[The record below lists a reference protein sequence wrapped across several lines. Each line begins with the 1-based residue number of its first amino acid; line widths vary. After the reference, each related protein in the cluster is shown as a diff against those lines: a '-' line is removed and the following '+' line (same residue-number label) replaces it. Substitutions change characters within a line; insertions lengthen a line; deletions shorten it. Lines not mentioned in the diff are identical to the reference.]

1 MLVYSVLKAVE
12 NANVKAEYG
21 VATGE
26 IVNLVRAEIKSR
38 IEELEKGRTNTVA
51 ENVRRD
57 NAISELKAEVVKLRD
72 DNEENKQQTF
82 FQSEMLPEN
91 TIDEIETRSL
101 DSSNVCE
108 KVGVSDHK
116 SLEEKETDAFLNEH
130 KNKEDKHVTE
140 VSANLVCPNNET
152 SIERNGDIVSLY
164 KLQSLYR
171 KTKYGFNDDPEDEI
185 QEDDPESD
193 QTNARV

>member
-1 MLVYSVLKAVE
+1 M
-12 NANVKAEYG
+12 
-21 VATGE
+21 
-26 IVNLVRAEIKSR
+26 
-38 IEELEKGRTNTVA
+38 
-51 ENVRRD
+51 
-57 NAISELKAEVVKLRD
+57 IS
-72 DNEENKQQTF
+72 
-82 FQSEMLPEN
+82 SE
-91 TIDEIETRSL
+91 
-101 DSSNVCE
+101 
-108 KVGVSDHK
+108 
-116 SLEEKETDAFLNEH
+116 
-130 KNKEDKHVTE
+130 EDKHVTE

>member
-1 MLVYSVLKAVE
+1 MSSQASKPSSPSSITEEISSRTMADAVE

-82 FQSEMLPEN
+82 FQSEMLP
-91 TIDEIETRSL
+91 
-101 DSSNVCE
+101 E